1 MDVGIRA
8 LRDSLSRY
16 LDEVKAGKTVTVTDN
31 GKPIARIVP
40 IQEMSPLE
48 RLIAEGRARPPLRPK
63 RPAPEPIQGVPGGIS
78 DLVIEERR

>member
-8 LRDSLSRY
+8 LRDSLSKY

-40 IQEMSPLE
+40 IQEMSPLD
-48 RLIAEGRARPPLRPK
+48 RLIAEGRAHPPRDPS
-63 RPAPEPIQGVPGGIS
+63 GGPLPPPVKANGTVS
-78 DLVIEERR
+78 DLVSEQRR